1 MSLLCILLSI
11 WSYRANAPE
20 ALETGFISFG

>member
-1 MSLLCILLSI
+1 MSLLCILFNI

-20 ALETGFISFG
+20 ALEMGFINFE